1 MAPNH
6 NSGLAPLALG
16 TTQVCGDGPPYYP
29 MARAIIGGL
38 AFSTVV
44 SLLVVPA
51 LYFYFDNLAAW
62 GRKVMRTARG
72 NAPLAAGG
80 SPTSADA

>member
-1 MAPNH
+1 M
-6 NSGLAPLALG
+6 G
-16 TTQVCGDGPPYYP
+16 TTQVGGDCPPYYP

-51 LYFYFDNLAAW
+51 LYVYLDSLAAW
-62 GRKVMRTARG
+62 GRKVMRTAD
-72 NAPLAAGG
+72 LARE
-80 SPTSADA
+80 SSQNSAAV